1 MAEAH
6 PVILSDPA
14 PTALVIGAG
23 IAGIQAALDL
33 AEAGVE
39 VTLVE
44 RGDSIGGRMAQLD
57 KTFPTLDCSSCTLT
71 PRTAEAGS
79 HPRIRLLTRSEVVGL
94 DAEGEGFLARVRVRP
109 RYVDPESCVACGK
122 CAEACRLR
130 GHVAREFDLGLSK
143 GSAIGVPFPQAVPS
157 AYAVDAERCL
167 YLTRGKCGTG
177 PRCVEACDVGSVRLD
192 EAERVEEVRAGAVLV
207 AAGWSPYR
215 PDDPETGRPELG
227 FGRYPQVLTNLQF
240 ERLCSAS
247 GPTGGKI
254 RVPGS
259 QEGEGEA
266 GGDPRRV
273 VFLQCV
279 GSRDQTTG
287 AAYCSRVC
295 CMASLKQAVLAAE
308 KIPGAEVTVLYMDL
322 RAFGKGYE
330 EFLERT
336 QRLGV
341 VLRRGNPSEV
351 YRKGEALA
359 VRFEDTLLGRAEEL
373 PADLVVLAAGLRPAV
388 GLLDLGRVLGLPV
401 SEDGFLTCPDPRD
414 PVLSP
419 RAGVFL
425 AGACRGPLDIPDAV
439 ASGSAAAAAA
449 LGHLLGAGAGPP
461 GEITPSDERQAS

>member
-1 MAEAH
+1 MNPTSNPVH
-6 PVILSDPA
+6 PVILSDIPRS
-14 PTALVIGAG
+14 ALVIGAG

-33 AEAGVE
+33 AEAGAE

-94 DAEGEGFLARVRVRP
+94 EEEGEGFRARVRVKP
-109 RYVDPESCVACGK
+109 RYVDATGCVSCGK
-122 CAEACRLR
+122 CTAACRLKGR
-130 GHVAREFDLGLSK
+130 VPQEFDLGLSR
-143 GSAIGVPFPQAVPS
+143 GSAIGVPFPQAVPTT
-157 AYAVDAERCL
+157 YAVNAERCL
-167 YLTRGKCGTG
+167 YLTRGKCGDQ
-177 PRCVEACDVGSVRLD
+177 PKCVEACEVGAVHLD
-192 EAERVEEVRAGAVLV
+192 QAERVEEVTAGAVVV
-207 AAGWSPYR
+207 ATGWTPYR

-227 FGRYPQVLTNLQF
+227 FGRYPGVLTNLQF

-247 GPTGGKI
+247 GPTGGKL

-259 QEGEGEA
+259 DA
-266 GGDPRRV
+266 DPRRV

-279 GSRDQTTG
+279 GSRDRTTG

-295 CMASLKQAVLAAE
+295 CMASIKQAILAVE
-308 KIPGAEVTVLYMDL
+308 KVPEVEVTVLYMDL

-330 EFLERT
+330 EFLERA

-341 VLRRGNPSEV
+341 LMRRGNPSEV
-351 YRKGEALA
+351 YQEGESLV

-373 PADLVVLAAGLRPAV
+373 PADMVVLAAGLRPYA
-388 GLLDLGRVLGLPV
+388 DLPDLARVLGIPV
-401 SEDGFLTCPDPRD
+401 ADDGYLACPDSRD
-414 PVLSP
+414 SVLSP
-419 RAGVFL
+419 RQGLFL

-449 LGHLLGAGAGPP
+449 LGHLLG
-461 GEITPSDERQAS
+461 GERPRVAEG

>member
-1 MAEAH
+1 ME
-6 PVILSDPA
+6 
-14 PTALVIGAG
+14 ALVIGAG

-79 HPRIRLLTRSEVVGL
+79 HPRIRLLTRSEVVSL
-94 DAEGEGFLARVRVRP
+94 ESDGEGFRARVRVKP
-109 RYVDPESCVACGK
+109 RYVDSTQCVSCGK
-122 CAEACRLR
+122 CVDACRLKGR
-130 GHVAREFDLGLSK
+130 VPREFDLGLAK
-143 GSAIGVPFPQAVPS
+143 GSAVGLPFPQAVPS
-157 AYAVDAERCL
+157 TYAVDPGRCL
-167 YLTRGKCGTG
+167 FLTRGRCGDG
-177 PRCVEACDVGSVRLD
+177 PKCVEACDVGAIHLD
-192 EAERVEEVRAGAVLV
+192 ELERVEEVTASAVVV
-207 AAGWSPYR
+207 ATGWTPYR

-227 FGRYPQVLTNLQF
+227 FGRYPGVLTNLQF

-259 QEGEGEA
+259 EV
-266 GGDPRRV
+266 DPRRV

-279 GSRDQTTG
+279 GSRDRTTG

-295 CMASLKQAVLAAE
+295 CMASIKQAILAVE
-308 KIPGAEVTVLYMDL
+308 KIPEAEATVLYMDL

-330 EFLERT
+330 EFLERA

-341 VLRRGNPSEV
+341 VMRRGNPSEV
-351 YRKGEALA
+351 YRKGDALA
-359 VRFEDTLLGRAEEL
+359 VLFEDTLLGRAEEL
-373 PADLVVLAAGLRPAV
+373 PADLVVLAAGLRPYA
-388 GLLDLGRVLGLPV
+388 DLPDLAQVLGISV
-401 SEDGFLTCPDPRD
+401 ADDGYLACPDPRD

-419 RAGVFL
+419 RPGLFL

-449 LGHLLGAGAGPP
+449 LGQLLAG
-461 GEITPSDERQAS
+461 ERPRAAEG

>member
-1 MAEAH
+1 M
-6 PVILSDPA
+6 
-14 PTALVIGAG
+14 GAG

-79 HPRIRLLTRSEVVGL
+79 HPRIRLLTRSEVVDL
-94 DAEGEGFLARVRVRP
+94 RPEAAGFFAQVRVRP
-109 RYVDPESCVACGK
+109 RYVDPEACVACGK
-122 CAEACRLR
+122 CAQACRLR
-130 GHVAREFDLGLSK
+130 GRVPREFDLGLAR

-157 AYAVDAERCL
+157 AYAVDPGRCL
-167 YLTRGKCGTG
+167 YLTRGKCGDG
-177 PRCVEACDVGSVRLD
+177 PKCAEACDVGAVHLD
-192 EAERVEEVRAGAVLV
+192 EVEEVEEVRVGAVVV

-215 PDDPETGRPELG
+215 PDDPDTGRPELG

-247 GPTGGKI
+247 GPTGGKL
-254 RVPGS
+254 RVPGPD
-259 QEGEGEA
+259 GEG
-266 GGDPRRV
+266 GDEPRRV

-279 GSRDQTTG
+279 GSRDATTG

-295 CMASLKQAVLAAE
+295 CMASLKQAVLARE
-308 KIPGAEVTVLYMDL
+308 KLPDAEVAVLYMDL

-330 EFLERT
+330 EFQERA

-351 YRKGEALA
+351 YRKGAGLA

-373 PADLVVLAAGLRPAV
+373 PADLVVLAAGLRPPE
-388 GLLDLGRVLGLPV
+388 GLPELAGVLGLGLGD
-401 SEDGFLTCPDPRD
+401 DGFLACPDPRD

-419 RAGVFL
+419 REGIYL

-439 ASGSAAAAAA
+439 ASGSAAAA
-449 LGHLLGAGAGPP
+449 
-461 GEITPSDERQAS
+461 